1 MHAWS
6 GSLVASLLAA
16 AAAANAPP
24 GPRGE
29 LVELQVAG
37 VVPLDPESGSLLVL
51 RQKGTSTVLPIFV
64 GRSEGLAL
72 EQRLKRGPPRRP
84 GTVELLERAI
94 TALGG
99 RVTRVALDGEQSALL
114 RARVTLEQG
123 ARRLELDARPSDS
136 VGLAVATGAPIFATR
151 QVLAEAG
158 ITPADLARLRAGQAP
173 SSTDSGAGSKL
184 SF

>member
-6 GSLVASLLAA
+6 GSLLASLLAGA
-16 AAAANAPP
+16 AATNAPP
-24 GPRGE
+24 GPRSD

-37 VVPLDPESGSLLVL
+37 VIPLDSESGSLLVL
-51 RQKGTSTVLPIFV
+51 RQKGASTVLPIFV
-64 GRSEGLAL
+64 GRSEGASL

-94 TALGG
+94 AALGG
-99 RVTRVALDGEQSALL
+99 RVARVALDGEQAALL
-114 RARVTLEQG
+114 RGRVTIEQG

-136 VGLAVATGAPIFATR
+136 VGLAVAAGAPIFATR

-158 ITPADLARLRAGQAP
+158 LTHEDLARLRAGRAP
-173 SSTDSGAGSKL
+173 SSTDGSAGSRI